1 MYRYS
6 ATRLG
11 AALGACALA
20 AAAWAPPAAAAE
32 FDSGDARI
40 GLDTT
45 ISHGISWRLKDPQVR
60 PERLNSDDG
69 DLNYERGIVSN
80 TSRFTSELDVEFGNI
95 GAFARVQG
103 FVDFENRGGDG
114 AHKPLPGEAQ
124 DRIGDDIE
132 VLDLYASGAFDAGG
146 MPIDARLGYQVLNW
160 GESTFIQGGVNV
172 VNPLDAAR
180 LRKPGAELREGLL
193 PVPMISVAA
202 APTDEL
208 SVEAFYQLKWAETR
222 VDPSGTY
229 FAANDYATPGGTRA
243 FLWNRGSLRL
253 VKITDKGGGLGG
265 APGEALLPAINLGL
279 AGFNVFE
286 PMAAPMPLTNC
297 RLTSAAPTVAGPG
310 CQGGFDPHFMSV
322 SRGLEY
328 ERDPSNSGQWG
339 VAVRYY
345 SEALNDTEF
354 GFFFVNHHSRLP
366 LVSAIYGSQTGLDE
380 AVAAYTG
387 VAGTPNALYA
397 ATRGAVEPLVEP
409 EVRAKVEAGARA
421 QFAADRLPPGTPD
434 AVIDEQFRA
443 ARAHPVFGPQIQ
455 QGIDKTVQEELSAFV
470 KRTID
475 DPPEAAKPSID
486 GARAALQGAA
496 ELIATDRYGR
506 TARYFVEYPEDLQV
520 FGFSFNTLLGTTG
533 WALQGEYSYHPD
545 TPLQRDDA
553 AMFTAG
559 LAPLFGTLRVRAQL
573 RALAAQ
579 CAANPRAP
587 DCAGIGP
594 MQQALAGFQN
604 LLETELTGYVQ
615 RDVSQMQATAT
626 KVIGPVFGADGA
638 VFIAEAALS
647 RVHDMPDREA
657 WPLETFAAG
666 DDPADDTSW
675 GYRAAGRLDYNNA
688 IGAVRLSPYAQFQH
702 DVSGNSPGPSGQF
715 VEGRTALTLGLGVG
729 YLDSIRADL
738 SYTMYGGTYNYLAD
752 RDFVALSASYSF

>member
-1 MYRYS
+1 MYRYRARRS
-6 ATRLG
+6 AWAPAG
-11 AALGACALA
+11 AACALALA
-20 AAAWAPPAAAAE
+20 AAAWGPPASAVE
-32 FDSGDARI
+32 FEQGDARI

-45 ISHGISWRLKDPQVR
+45 ISHGVSWRLKDPEFR
-60 PERLNSDDG
+60 WSRLNSDDG

-114 AHKPLPGEAQ
+114 AHKALPGEAR

-132 VLDLYASGAFDAGG
+132 LLDFYASGAFDAGD

-229 FAANDYATPGGTRA
+229 FATNDYATPGGTRA
-243 FLWNRGSLRL
+243 YLNNPLFLE
-253 VKITDKGGGLGG
+253 IATDKGGPNPATATGADLARLIGG
-265 APGEALLPAINLGL
+265 VNLALDGCQA
-279 AGFNVFE
+279 
-286 PMAAPMPLTNC
+286 
-297 RLTSAAPTVAGPG
+297 TSAGPPPTFAGPK
-310 CQGGFDPHFMSV
+310 CLSPADPDFLSV
-322 SRGLEY
+322 SRGADMEAS
-328 ERDPSNSGQWG
+328 DSGQWG
-339 VAVRYY
+339 VALRYY
-345 SEALNDTEF
+345 SEALADTEF

-366 LVSAIYGSQTGLDE
+366 LVSARYGTVEGFRDGL
-380 AVAAYTG
+380 AA
-387 VAGTPNALYA
+387 AGA
-397 ATRGAVEPLVEP
+397 ATQVVQA
-409 EVRAKVEAGARA
+409 
-421 QFAADRLPPGTPD
+421 
-434 AVIDEQFRA
+434 AVIESVTA
-443 ARAHPVFGPQIQ
+443 AVTPAVTQAVLAAQPQIQ
-455 QGIDKTVQEELSAFV
+455 AGVVQAVTARIAAGIPAATPNRNAVIAAQLRSAAVQRQIAQAVESEIRTRITGGVQGEVAQRAPALV
-470 KRTID
+470 RQ
-475 DPPEAAKPSID
+475 
-486 GARAALQGAA
+486 RAAGPAA
-496 ELIATDRYGR
+496 ALAIDRYGR

-520 FGFSFNTLLGTTG
+520 FGFSFNTVLGTTG

-553 AMFTAG
+553 SMFALG
-559 LAPLFGTLRVRAQL
+559 LAPLTCTLD
-573 RALAAQ
+573 
-579 CAANPRAP
+579 PTS
-587 DCAGIGP
+587 AGCP
-594 MQQALAGFQN
+594 SDPAALAGLRS
-604 LLETELTGYVQ
+604 LLNTKLTGYIQ

-647 RVHDMPDREA
+647 RVHDMPDQGQA
-657 WPLETFAAG
+657 ATKLETFAAS

-688 IGAVRLSPYAQFQH
+688 IGAARLSPYAQFQH

-738 SYTMYGGTYNYLAD
+738 SYTMYGGKHNYLAD

>member
-1 MYRYS
+1 MYRYRARRS
-6 ATRLG
+6 AWAAAG
-11 AALGACALA
+11 AACALALA
-20 AAAWAPPAAAAE
+20 AAAWGPPASAVE
-32 FDSGDARI
+32 FEQGDARI

-45 ISHGISWRLKDPQVR
+45 ISHGVSWRLKDPTVR
-60 PERLNSDDG
+60 PERINSDDG

-114 AHKPLPGEAQ
+114 AHKPLPGEAR

-132 VLDLYASGAFDAGG
+132 LLDFYASGAFDAGD

-229 FAANDYATPGGTRA
+229 FATNDYATPGGTRA
-243 FLWNRGSLRL
+243 FLRNDNTASF
-253 VKITDKGGGLGG
+253 VTDKGGGLNIAGPSV
-265 APGEALLPAINLGL
+265 AKLRPAINMGL
-279 AGFNVFE
+279 AGFDLLNPGGARTPV
-286 PMAAPMPLTNC
+286 ANC
-297 RLTSAAPTVAGPG
+297 EVASLDTLSFACPSD
-310 CQGGFDPHFMSV
+310 FDPHFLSV
-322 SRGLEY
+322 SRLSPDRE
-328 ERDPSNSGQWG
+328 PSDSGQWG
-339 VAVRYY
+339 VAARYY

-366 LVSAIYGSQTGLDE
+366 LVSANYGTPRGFREAL
-380 AVAAYTG
+380 AVAQAASGANARQAVVYSG
-387 VAGTPNALYA
+387 VRA
-397 ATRGAVEPLVEP
+397 AVEQGVNAA
-409 EVRAKVEAGARA
+409 VRQDLA
-421 QFAADRLPPGTPD
+421 QQLGLPPGTP
-434 AVIDEQFRA
+434 AEVIDRA
-443 ARAHPVFGPQIQ
+443 YARALADPVQGPAIRQQIQ
-455 QGIDKTVQEELSAFV
+455 EGVRQALPSAMQGAIQTPPS
-470 KRTID
+470 
-475 DPPEAAKPSID
+475 PEAA
-486 GARAALQGAA
+486 AAFAGLQSVAGLLA
-496 ELIATDRYGR
+496 IDRYGR
-506 TARYFVEYPEDLQV
+506 TANYFVEYPEDLQV
-520 FGFSFNTLLGTTG
+520 FGFSFNTVLGTTG

-553 AMFTAG
+553 SMFTLG
-559 LAPLFGTLRVRAQL
+559 LAPLVCTLDPTQ
-573 RALAAQ
+573 
-579 CAANPRAP
+579 
-587 DCAGIGP
+587 AGCP
-594 MQQALAGFQN
+594 SDPAALAGLRN
-604 LLETELTGYVQ
+604 LLNTKLTGYIQ

-647 RVHDMPDREA
+647 RVHDMPDQGQPA
-657 WPLETFAAG
+657 TKLETFAAS

-688 IGAVRLSPYAQFQH
+688 IGAARLSPYAQFQH

-738 SYTMYGGTYNYLAD
+738 SYTMYGGKHNYLAD
-752 RDFVALSASYSF
+752 RDFIALSASYSF

>member
-45 ISHGISWRLKDPQVR
+45 ISHGVSWRLKDPTVR
-60 PERLNSDDG
+60 PERINSDDG

-80 TSRFTSELDVEFGNI
+80 TSRFTGELDVEFGNI

-103 FVDFENRGGDG
+103 FIDFENRDGEG
-114 AHKPLPGEAQ
+114 AHKPLPGEAR
-124 DRIGDDIE
+124 DRVGDDIE
-132 VLDLYASGAFDAGG
+132 VLDLYASGAFDAGD
-146 MPIDARLGYQVLNW
+146 MPVDARLGYQVLNW

-172 VNPLDAAR
+172 INPLDAAR

-229 FAANDYATPGGTRA
+229 FAVNDYATPGGTRA
-243 FLWNRGSLRL
+243 FLRTEDTAPF
-253 VKITDKGGGLGG
+253 VTDKGGGLNIAGPLV
-265 APGEALLPAINLGL
+265 ARLRPAINMGL
-279 AGFNVFE
+279 AGFDLLN
-286 PMAAPMPLTNC
+286 PGGARTP
-297 RLTSAAPTVAGPG
+297 VADCEVASLDPPG
-310 CQGGFDPHFMSV
+310 FACPSDFDPHFLSV
-322 SRGLEY
+322 SRLSPDRE
-328 ERDPSNSGQWG
+328 PSDSGQWG
-339 VAVRYY
+339 VAARYY
-345 SEALNDTEF
+345 SETLNDTEF

-366 LVSAIYGSQTGLDE
+366 LVSANYGTPRGYAEAL
-380 AVAAYTG
+380 AVAQAASGANARKAVVYSGVRAAVEQGVNAAVKQG
-387 VAGTPNALYA
+387 VAQQLG
-397 ATRGAVEPLVEP
+397 
-409 EVRAKVEAGARA
+409 
-421 QFAADRLPPGTPD
+421 LPPGTP
-434 AVIDEQFRA
+434 AGVIDGAYAQA
-443 ARAHPVFGPQIQ
+443 LAHPVQGPAIRKQIQ
-455 QGIDKTVQEELSAFV
+455 DGIQQALPGAMQAAIQT
-470 KRTID
+470 
-475 DPPEAAKPSID
+475 PPSDEAAAAFAGLQSI
-486 GARAALQGAA
+486 APLLA
-496 ELIATDRYGR
+496 IDRYGR
-506 TARYFVEYPEDLQV
+506 TANYYVEYPEDLQV
-520 FGFSFNTLLGTTG
+520 FGFSFNTVLGTTG

-545 TPLQRDDA
+545 TPLQRDDSS
-553 AMFTAG
+553 MFAIG
-559 LAPLFGTLRVRAQL
+559 LAPLIGTLEIG
-573 RALAAQ
+573 ALSAACQ
-579 CAANPRAP
+579 ANPATP
-587 DCAGIGP
+587 GCAGLANAP
-594 MQQALAGFQN
+594 ALLQGYRD
-604 LLETELTGYVQ
+604 LLGTRLQGYIQ

-647 RVHDMPDREA
+647 RVHDMPDQGQTA
-657 WPLETFAAG
+657 TKLETFAAG
-666 DDPADDTSW
+666 DAPADDTSW

-688 IGAVRLSPYAQFQH
+688 VGAARLSPYAQFQH

-715 VEGRTALTLGLGVG
+715 VEGRTALTLGLGVS